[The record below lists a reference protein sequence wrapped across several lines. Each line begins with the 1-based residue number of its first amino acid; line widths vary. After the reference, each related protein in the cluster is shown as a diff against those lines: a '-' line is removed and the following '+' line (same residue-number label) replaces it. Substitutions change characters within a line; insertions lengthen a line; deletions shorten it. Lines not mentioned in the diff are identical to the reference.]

1 MNNASFR
8 LGGRVIGGGAAT
20 FVIAEAGVN
29 HNGDLSLAR
38 RLVAE
43 AATAGVDAVKF
54 QTFRAAALVTP
65 DAPKAAYQSATT
77 GDGGV
82 QRDMLAPLE
91 LSREAHRVL
100 RDDAVARGMVFFS
113 SPFDEASADLLEALE
128 VELFK
133 VPSGEITNLGLLR
146 HVAAKGRPIVLSTG
160 MSTVEEIEAAVHAV
174 RDAGNPPLALLHC
187 VSAYPAPA
195 EETNLKAMDAL
206 RERFGCVVGL
216 SDHTTGIE
224 VAIAAVARGAAI
236 IEKHFTVDKTLPGP
250 DHRASLDLPELTA
263 LVRAVRRV
271 EAALGDGVKRCMP
284 CELDTRRVARK
295 SLVAARPLRPGER
308 LTREAIAVK
317 RPGTGI
323 SPADL
328 ERVIGRTVA
337 RALSEDEVI
346 EWTALS
352 DR

>member
-1 MNNASFR
+1 
-8 LGGRVIGGGAAT
+8 
-20 FVIAEAGVN
+20 
-29 HNGDLSLAR
+29 
-38 RLVAE
+38 
-43 AATAGVDAVKF
+43 
-54 QTFRAAALVTP
+54 
-65 DAPKAAYQSATT
+65 
-77 GDGGV
+77 
-82 QRDMLAPLE
+82 MLAPLE

-308 LTREAIAVK
+308 LTLRA
-317 RPGTGI
+317 RR
-323 SPADL
+323 SP
-328 ERVIGRTVA
+328 
-337 RALSEDEVI
+337 
-346 EWTALS
+346 
-352 DR
+352 